1 MDIPFQKKNT
11 GTRRRKAG
19 AFTLLEILISMALLS
34 ILIVVMSQVVS
45 GIGSAW
51 KRTSNKMGQFSEGRA
66 ALESI
71 SRTLSQATL
80 NPYWDYQR
88 ASVTSPPTGYFRQ
101 SELRFLSGPA
111 SVIGLG
117 GARVSHALAF
127 QAPLGLTSG
136 TSVVD
141 TAGLHSL
148 LNTCGYF
155 IEFGSDA
162 SLRPSFLGTRVPLR
176 YRYRL
181 FEMRQP
187 ADELAIYTYTS
198 GTDSSGQSKALT
210 YAGKDWFL
218 TPLSSSKP
226 PVQFLAENVVAMIV
240 LPQLAEAD
248 QTNYGLTPAS
258 LAPRYLYDSS
268 GDGQKLVDAL
278 LGSKNQLPPVVSVMI
293 VAVDEASFSRFQ
305 GSSTTMPASLGLANL
320 FQTVGDTLDATQA
333 GYARDL
339 QTLETNLRTNHINYH
354 IFTAK
359 IAIPGSKWS
368 AL

>member
-1 MDIPFQKKNT
+1 MDVLFQKLNG
-11 GTRRRKAG
+11 GTQGRKAG
-19 AFTLLEILISMALLS
+19 AFTLMEILISMALLS
-34 ILIVVMSQVVS
+34 VMIVVMSQVVS
-45 GIGSAW
+45 GISSVW
-51 KRTSNKMGQFSEGRA
+51 KRTSNKMDQFSEGRA

-88 ASVTSPPTGYFRQ
+88 ASVALPPTGYLRQ

-117 GARVSHALAF
+117 VARVSHALAF

-136 TSVVD
+136 ASVVD

-181 FEMRQP
+181 VEMRQP

-198 GTDSSGQSKALT
+198 GTDSTGQSKALT
-210 YAGKDWFL
+210 YTGSDWFL
-218 TPLSSSKP
+218 APLSLPKP
-226 PVQFLAENVVAMIV
+226 PVQFLAENIVAMIV

-258 LAPRYLYDSS
+258 LAPKYLYNSS
-268 GDGQKLVDAL
+268 LDGQKSVNAL
-278 LGSKNQLPPVVSVMI
+278 LGSKNQLPPVISVMI
-293 VAVDEASFSRFQ
+293 VAVDEASYSRFQ

-320 FQTVGDTLDATQA
+320 FQTVGDTLDSTKA
-333 GYARDL
+333 GYAHDL
-339 QTLETNLRTNHINYH
+339 QTLENNLQANHINYH
-354 IFTAK
+354 IFTTK